1 MLKLLQLLQIFCEQR
16 LPGDLVHHRKMIDFL
31 VRLERLQS
39 LRVYRQVLPVQ
50 VELRE
55 RVLVLGDSPAHL
67 ASHLLEHRVVGP

>member
-1 MLKLLQLLQIFCEQR
+1 
-16 LPGDLVHHRKMIDFL
+16 MIDFL

-55 RVLVLGDSPAHL
+55 RVLILGDAPVE
-67 ASHLLEHRVVGP
+67 LLLGDLFDERVFGFWSGELRTIGNLLKRFMMT